1 VVALTPNASKL
12 GENGEQFVA
21 DYLTKIG
28 YQIMSRNWRV
38 REGEL
43 DIVARDQNGLIIFVE
58 VKTRT
63 SIAFGDP
70 LESIDRKKLFRIQEL
85 ALAWLATNLRLGNPY
100 RIDSAGVIISRSG
113 EITLDYRKG
122 IS

>member
-1 VVALTPNASKL
+1 MARSMSALKL
-12 GENGEQFVA
+12 GETGEQYVA
-21 DYLTKIG
+21 NYLTMNG
-28 YQIMSRNWRV
+28 NQILSRNWRI

-43 DIVARDQNGLIIFVE
+43 DIVSIDQEGLILFVE

-70 LESIDRKKLFRIQEL
+70 LESIDRKKLFRIQKL
-85 ALAWLATNLRLGNPY
+85 ALAWLATNFKLGNSY
-100 RIDSAGVIISRSG
+100 RIDSAGVIISRAG

>member
-1 VVALTPNASKL
+1 MALTPKASKL

-43 DIVARDQNGLIIFVE
+43 DIVASDQNGLIIFVE

-70 LESIDRKKLFRIQEL
+70 LESIDQRKLFRIQKL

>member
-1 VVALTPNASKL
+1 MALTPKASKL

-63 SIAFGDP
+63 SIAYGDP
-70 LESIDRKKLFRIQEL
+70 LESIDQKKLFRIQKL

>member
-1 VVALTPNASKL
+1 MALTPKASKL

-21 DYLTKIG
+21 EYLTKIG

-70 LESIDRKKLFRIQEL
+70 LESIDRKKLFRIQKL

>member
-1 VVALTPNASKL
+1 MALTPKASKL

-21 DYLTKIG
+21 DHLTKIG

-70 LESIDRKKLFRIQEL
+70 LESIDRKKLFRIQKL

>member
-1 VVALTPNASKL
+1 MALTPKASKL

-38 REGEL
+38 RDGEL

-70 LESIDRKKLFRIQEL
+70 LESIDQKKLFRIQKL

>member
-1 VVALTPNASKL
+1 MALTPKASKL

-43 DIVARDQNGLIIFVE
+43 DIVASDQNGLIIFVE

-70 LESIDRKKLFRIQEL
+70 LESIDQKKLFRIQKL

>member
-1 VVALTPNASKL
+1 MVALTPKASKL

-70 LESIDRKKLFRIQEL
+70 LESIDQKKLFRIQKL

-113 EITLDYRKG
+113 EISLDYRKG

>member
-1 VVALTPNASKL
+1 MALTPKASKL
-12 GENGEQFVA
+12 GENGEQFAA

-70 LESIDRKKLFRIQEL
+70 LESIDRKKLFRIQKL

>member
-1 VVALTPNASKL
+1 MVALTPKASKL

-70 LESIDRKKLFRIQEL
+70 LESIDQKKLFRIQKL

>member
-1 VVALTPNASKL
+1 MVALTPKASKL

-70 LESIDRKKLFRIQEL
+70 LESIDRKKLFRIQKL

-113 EITLDYRKG
+113 EISLDYRKG

>member
-1 VVALTPNASKL
+1 MALTPKASKL

-43 DIVARDQNGLIIFVE
+43 DIVARDQNGLIIFV
-58 VKTRT
+58 
-63 SIAFGDP
+63 
-70 LESIDRKKLFRIQEL
+70 
-85 ALAWLATNLRLGNPY
+85 
-100 RIDSAGVIISRSG
+100 
-113 EITLDYRKG
+113 
-122 IS
+122 

>member
-1 VVALTPNASKL
+1 VALTPKASKL

-70 LESIDRKKLFRIQEL
+70 LESIDRKKLFRIQKL

>member
-1 VVALTPNASKL
+1 MALTPKASKL

-70 LESIDRKKLFRIQEL
+70 LESIDRKKLFRIQKL
-85 ALAWLATNLRLGNPY
+85 ALAWLATNFRLGNPY

>member
-1 VVALTPNASKL
+1 VVALTPKASKL

-70 LESIDRKKLFRIQEL
+70 LESIDQKKLFRIQKL

>member
-70 LESIDRKKLFRIQEL
+70 LESIDRKKLFRIQKL

>member
-1 VVALTPNASKL
+1 MVALTPKASKL

-70 LESIDRKKLFRIQEL
+70 LESIDRKKLFRIQKL
-85 ALAWLATNLRLGNPY
+85 ALAWLATNLLLGNPY

>member
-1 VVALTPNASKL
+1 MVALTPKASKL

-70 LESIDRKKLFRIQEL
+70 LESIDRKKLFRIQKL

-100 RIDSAGVIISRSG
+100 RIDSAGVIVSRSG

>member
-1 VVALTPNASKL
+1 MARSMSALKL
-12 GENGEQFVA
+12 GETGEQYVA
-21 DYLTKIG
+21 NYLTTNG
-28 YQIMSRNWRV
+28 NQILSRNWRI

-43 DIVARDQNGLIIFVE
+43 DIVAIDQDGLIIFVE

-70 LESIDRKKLFRIQEL
+70 LESIDRKKLFRIQKL
-85 ALAWLATNLRLGNPY
+85 ALAWLATNFKLGNSY
-100 RIDSAGVIISRSG
+100 RIDSAGVIISRAG

>member
-1 VVALTPNASKL
+1 MALTPKASKL

-70 LESIDRKKLFRIQEL
+70 LESIDRKKLFRIQKL

-113 EITLDYRKG
+113 EISLDYRKG

>member
-1 VVALTPNASKL
+1 MVALTPNASKL

-70 LESIDRKKLFRIQEL
+70 LESIDRKKLFRIQKL

>member
-1 VVALTPNASKL
+1 VALTPKASKL

-70 LESIDRKKLFRIQEL
+70 LESIDRKKLFRIQKL

-113 EITLDYRKG
+113 EISLDYRKG

>member
-1 VVALTPNASKL
+1 MARSMSALKL
-12 GENGEQFVA
+12 GETGEQYVA
-21 DYLTKIG
+21 NYLTMNG
-28 YQIMSRNWRV
+28 NQILSRNWRI

-43 DIVARDQNGLIIFVE
+43 DIVAIDQEGLILFVE

-70 LESIDRKKLFRIQEL
+70 LESIDRKKLFRIQKL
-85 ALAWLATNLRLGNPY
+85 ALAWLATNFKLGNSY
-100 RIDSAGVIISRSG
+100 RIYSAGVIISRAG

>member
-1 VVALTPNASKL
+1 MALTPNASKL

-70 LESIDRKKLFRIQEL
+70 LESIDRKKLFRIQKL

>member
-1 VVALTPNASKL
+1 MVALTPKASKL

-70 LESIDRKKLFRIQEL
+70 LESIDRKKLFRIQKL

>member
-1 VVALTPNASKL
+1 MALTPKASKL

-70 LESIDRKKLFRIQEL
+70 LESIDRKKLFRIQKL

>member
-1 VVALTPNASKL
+1 MALTPKASKL
-12 GENGEQFVA
+12 GETGEQYVS
-21 DYLTKIG
+21 DYLMKTG
-28 YQIMSRNWRV
+28 NQILSRNWRI

-43 DIVARDQNGLIIFVE
+43 DIVAIDRDGLIIFVE
-58 VKTRT
+58 VKTRS

-70 LESIDRKKLFRIQEL
+70 LESISHKRLIRIQRL
-85 ALAWLATNLRLGNPY
+85 ALAWLATNLKLGNSY
-100 RIDSAGVIISRSG
+100 RIDTAGVIISRAG

>member
-1 VVALTPNASKL
+1 MSALKL
-12 GENGEQFVA
+12 GETGEQYVA
-21 DYLTKIG
+21 NYLTMNG
-28 YQIMSRNWRV
+28 NQILSRNWRI

-43 DIVARDQNGLIIFVE
+43 DIVAIDQEGLIIFVE

-70 LESIDRKKLFRIQEL
+70 LESIDRKKLFRIQKL
-85 ALAWLATNLRLGNPY
+85 ALAWLATNFKLGNSY
-100 RIDSAGVIISRSG
+100 RIDSAGVIISRAG

>member
-1 VVALTPNASKL
+1 MVALTPKASKL

-63 SIAFGDP
+63 SITFGDP
-70 LESIDRKKLFRIQEL
+70 LESIDRKKLFRIQKL

>member
-1 VVALTPNASKL
+1 
-12 GENGEQFVA
+12 
-21 DYLTKIG
+21 
-28 YQIMSRNWRV
+28 MSRNWRV

-63 SIAFGDP
+63 SITFGDP
-70 LESIDRKKLFRIQEL
+70 LESIDRKKLFRIQKL

>member
-1 VVALTPNASKL
+1 VALTPKASKL

-70 LESIDRKKLFRIQEL
+70 LESIDQKKLFRIQKL

>member
-1 VVALTPNASKL
+1 MVALTPKASKL

-70 LESIDRKKLFRIQEL
+70 LESIDRKKLFRIQKL

-113 EITLDYRKG
+113 EITFDYRKG

>member
-1 VVALTPNASKL
+1 MVALTPNASKL

>member
-1 VVALTPNASKL
+1 MALTPKASKL

-70 LESIDRKKLFRIQEL
+70 LESIDRKKLFRIQKL

-100 RIDSAGVIISRSG
+100 RIDSAGVI

>member
-1 VVALTPNASKL
+1 MALTHKASKL
-12 GENGEQFVA
+12 GETGEQYVS
-21 DYLTKIG
+21 DYLAKNG
-28 YQIMSRNWRV
+28 NQILSRNWRI

-43 DIVARDQNGLIIFVE
+43 DIVAIDREGLIIFVE

-63 SIAFGDP
+63 SLAFGDP
-70 LESIDRKKLFRIQEL
+70 MESINQKKLFRIQKL
-85 ALAWLATNLRLGNPY
+85 ALAWLATNFRLGNPY
-100 RIDSAGVIISRSG
+100 RIDSAGVIISRAG

>member
-1 VVALTPNASKL
+1 MARSMSALKL
-12 GENGEQFVA
+12 GETGEQYVA
-21 DYLTKIG
+21 NYLTTNG
-28 YQIMSRNWRV
+28 NQILSRNWRI

-43 DIVARDQNGLIIFVE
+43 DIVAIDQDGLIIFVE

-70 LESIDRKKLFRIQEL
+70 LESIDQKKLFRIQKL
-85 ALAWLATNLRLGNPY
+85 ALAWLATNFRLGSSY
-100 RIDSAGVIISRSG
+100 RIDSAGVIISRAG